1 MYLLLAGRKAYN
13 WRGSPRGR
21 RKEFGRESAREPAR
35 EGEARE
41 EGTPARKPLFLPSRL
56 LIMYAKI
63 TQNAKAMEIRRKYDS
78 IPYWACAMLEVKD
91 V

>member
-1 MYLLLAGRKAYN
+1 MNLLLAGLKAYN

-21 RKEFGRESAREPAR
+21 RREFGREPAR

-41 EGTPARKPLFLPSRL
+41 EGTPARKPLFSPSRL

-78 IPYWACAMLEVKD
+78 IPY
-91 V
+91 